1 MRRRCFV
8 TGLRRDRRGCVK
20 IRGGVAAATFGIGT
34 GQGGQLKRKIGL
46 IVNPIAGMGGS
57 VGLKGTDGEMR
68 QRALALGASPVA
80 PGRVREFV
88 DRLTCGKRISLLLAP
103 GVMGADYL
111 GAADVTTQV
120 VGELSGETSPADTRR
135 IAREMLEQ
143 SVELLVFVGGDGTA
157 RDICDAIGTQVAVVG
172 VPSGVKVYSAAFAN
186 SVHGAA
192 SLVDAFVDGA
202 DLTEEEVLD
211 IDEDAFRRGVLDARL
226 YGYLLVPR
234 IEEYLQ
240 GGKEAS
246 GAGGSSLEN
255 KQEIGEYVA
264 DEMAPGILYLLGPG
278 TTVKA
283 ITDALHLDKTLLGV
297 DAVYGGRGV
306 GADLNE
312 KGILELL
319 DRYPRRRIV
328 VTPLGGN
335 GFIFGRG
342 NRQFTSRVIRL
353 VGREN
358 IMVVANR
365 DKLAKLACLR
375 VDTDDTELNRG
386 LSGYIDVITG
396 YRFSKLVKVE
406 Y

>member
-1 MRRRCFV
+1 M
-8 TGLRRDRRGCVK
+8 
-20 IRGGVAAATFGIGT
+20 
-34 GQGGQLKRKIGL
+34 KRKIGL

-68 QRALALGASPVA
+68 RRALALGARPVA
-80 PGRVREFV
+80 PGRAREFL
-88 DRLTCGKRISLLLAP
+88 DCLSCREHICLLLAP
-103 GVMGADYL
+103 GSMGADYL
-111 GAADVTTQV
+111 DGADVETRV
-120 VGELSGETSPADTRR
+120 VGELRGETSPDDTARL
-135 IAREMLEQ
+135 AREMLGHG
-143 SVELLVFVGGDGTA
+143 VELLVFVGGDGTA
-157 RDICDAIGTQVAVVG
+157 RDICDSIGTRVPVVG

-192 SLVDAFVDGA
+192 SLVDAYVDGA
-202 DLTEEEVLD
+202 DLAEEEVLD
-211 IDEDAFRRGVLDARL
+211 IDEEAFRHGVLDARL

-234 IEEYLQ
+234 IEEHLQ

-246 GAGGSSLEN
+246 GSGGSPLEN
-255 KQEIGEYVA
+255 KREIGEYVA
-264 DEMAPGILYLLGPG
+264 EEMSPDMLYLLGPG

-283 ITDALHLDKTLLGV
+283 ITDVLNLDKTLLGV
-297 DAVYGGRGV
+297 DAVFDGRAA

-312 KGILELL
+312 QSILGLL
-319 DRYPRRRIV
+319 DRYPSRCIV
-328 VTPLGGN
+328 VTPLGGS

-342 NRQFTSRVIRL
+342 NRQFTPRVIRR

-365 DKLAKLACLR
+365 DKLAQLECLR
-375 VDTDDTELNRG
+375 VDTDDTELNRE

-406 Y
+406 C